1 MNNRSATPN
10 HHHWWQHRDRSGDTL
25 VRDDPETTPP
35 VDEVDLR
42 ETDRDTDDETVRPEP
57 SRVERRQYATQ
68 APAPPTVV
76 REEVVSSVPTD
87 SYWSAPFWGVE
98 RLGAMAIGA
107 FFIVMGVLTFA
118 RGDLNGSWYRPVV
131 EVFSFTHTP
140 AVGGL
145 EVIVGAL
152 LMLSALS
159 ARGAGLAA
167 AVGMLTIVAGALVI
181 AGEDPAKFHTEDNYG
196 WMVVALGA
204 GAVLFAV
211 PGLGLRRR
219 QEVRREVVR
228 TTA

>member
-25 VRDDPETTPP
+25 VRDEPDATPP

-68 APAPPTVV
+68 APAPPAVV

-131 EVFSFTHTP
+131 DCC
-140 AVGGL
+140 A
-145 EVIVGAL
+145 
-152 LMLSALS
+152 SAPRSRPPSVSRPWSRSTRATSQL
-159 ARGAGLAA
+159 RRPKA
-167 AVGMLTIVAGALVI
+167 AVG
-181 AGEDPAKFHTEDNYG
+181 P
-196 WMVVALGA
+196 VVWGPEPI
-204 GAVLFAV
+204 G
-211 PGLGLRRR
+211 
-219 QEVRREVVR
+219 
-228 TTA
+228 